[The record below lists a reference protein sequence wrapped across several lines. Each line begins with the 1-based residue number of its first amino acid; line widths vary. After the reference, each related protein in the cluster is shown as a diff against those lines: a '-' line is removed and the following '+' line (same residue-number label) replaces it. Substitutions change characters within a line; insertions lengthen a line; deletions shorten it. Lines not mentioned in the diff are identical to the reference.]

1 MYDSK
6 VCNNHF
12 AKVTKNCM
20 GDDGASV
27 VVLYS
32 EEYGGEVLRGM
43 LRYTSVI
50 KLGQGLG
57 SPKISLKVS
66 WYVTVNIFL

>member
-1 MYDSK
+1 MMYDSK

-12 AKVTKNCM
+12 AKGTTNCM

-32 EEYGGEVLRGM
+32 EEYWGEVLEGCSDM
-43 LRYTSVI
+43 PVSSSWDKGWAALR
-50 KLGQGLG
+50 
-57 SPKISLKVS
+57 
-66 WYVTVNIFL
+66 FH